1 MTKKSITSTK
11 SIRTKRAA
19 YLAGDSGSD
28 MEFLLKLT
36 LYVIMGSLW
45 LKITHLGTSLSI
57 PIPVGLLVGLL
68 FTVNER
74 FRVDRKIEYAVLIV
88 AALFGFLAPFGL
100 YMNL

>member
-1 MTKKSITSTK
+1 MAKKQKKPTKLSQSK
-11 SIRTKRAA
+11 RTA
-19 YLAGDSGSD
+19 YLAGDSSSD

-45 LKITHLGTSLSI
+45 LKITHLGTSMNI

-68 FTVNER
+68 FTANER
-74 FRVDRKIEYAVLIV
+74 FRVDRKIEYAALIV